1 MFWPVFLIKS
11 FSLFLDGTIYMEF
24 QALCQVNI
32 GNKKKEA
39 DETQITLSISINMAP
54 LNSNFM
60 YFFNIIDNNHI
71 ILKTLYLK
79 GYLRLSLII
88 KITVIPLLKVK

>member
-11 FSLFLDGTIYMEF
+11 SSLFLDEAIYMEF

-39 DETQITLSISINMAP
+39 NETQITLSVSFNMVP
-54 LNSNFM
+54 QNSNFK
-60 YFFNIIDNNHI
+60 YFT
-71 ILKTLYLK
+71 K
-79 GYLRLSLII
+79 
-88 KITVIPLLKVK
+88 